1 MAYFNELPNISYPSL
16 LPSQSKIEERILV
29 KNLFKRSKLR
39 SDVDQAITAFNYY
52 YINEGIRPD
61 ILAEELYG
69 DSELDWVIL
78 TANNITNIR
87 NQWPLE
93 HNDLHEYMLDKY
105 GSETNVL
112 GIHHSET
119 VKIVDEYNRVILNGG
134 LEVDSNFTF
143 TFVGTVTSFTG
154 SLIRVNFGGSNANT
168 ITPVTSIT
176 NYDYE
181 VKINEEKRKIRVLKP
196 QFLGAFLTEHRQ
208 IMKYKQSSN
217 YITKKLKG
225 TDNPRVSGV

>member
-52 YINEGIRPD
+52 YVNEGIRPD
-61 ILAEELYG
+61 ILAEEIYG

-93 HNDLHEYMLDKY
+93 HNDLYEYMLDKY
-105 GSETNVL
+105 GSETNIN
-112 GIHHSET
+112 GIHHYET
-119 VKIVDEYNRVILNGG
+119 RQILDEYDRVIIPAG
-134 LEVDSNFTF
+134 LQVDANFTF
-143 TFVGTVTSFTG
+143 QYKNYSNSMVTV
-154 SLIRVNFGGSNANT
+154 N
-168 ITPVTSIT
+168 PVVSVT

-181 VKINEEKRKIRVLKP
+181 IKLNDEKRRIKILKP
-196 QFLGAFLTEHRQ
+196 EYLSVFITDHQN
-208 IMKYKQSSN
+208 IMKYKESSD
-217 YITKKLKG
+217 YITNGLKK
-225 TDNPRVSGV
+225 TYNPRISGT

>member
-87 NQWPLE
+87 NQWPLG

-105 GSETNVL
+105 GSETNIN
-112 GIHHSET
+112 GIHHYET
-119 VKIVDEYNRVILNGG
+119 REILDEYNRVVIPAG
-134 LEVDSNFTF
+134 LQVDANFTF
-143 TFVGTVTSFTG
+143 KYMNFSN
-154 SLIRVNFGGSNANT
+154 SIVNVN
-168 ITPVTSIT
+168 PVSAIT
-176 NYDYE
+176 NYQYE
-181 VKINEEKRKIRVLKP
+181 VKLNDEKRRIKILKP
-196 QFLGAFLTEHRQ
+196 QFLTLFLTDHRN
-208 IMKYKQSSN
+208 IMLYDKSSD
-217 YITKKLKG
+217 YIS
-225 TDNPRVSGV
+225 DR